1 MTDTFTTQD
10 LIAELQ
16 QYQQAA
22 APRRE
27 GGVTCDEWAEKQGVS
42 NTAARNHLKKFVAQG
57 ILEREW
63 NLCPDGQRRYV
74 YYRIESK

>member
-1 MTDTFTTQD
+1 MESFTTQD
-10 LIAELQ
+10 LIEELQ

-27 GGVTCDEWAEKQGVS
+27 GGVTCDEWAEEQQVS

-57 ILEREW
+57 ILERERC
-63 NLCPDGQRRYV
+63 LCPDGQRRFV
-74 YYRIESK
+74 YYRFEKK

>member
-10 LIAELQ
+10 LITELQ
-16 QYQQAA
+16 QYQQIA

-27 GGVTCDEWAEKQGVS
+27 GGVTTQEWAESQPVS
-42 NTAARNHLKKFVAQG
+42 DTAARKQLQKLVARG

-63 NLCPDGQRRYV
+63 NLCPDGQRRWV
-74 YYRIESK
+74 YYRIEKK

>member
-1 MTDTFTTQD
+1 MESFTTQD

-16 QYQQAA
+16 QYHLAA

-27 GGVTCDEWAEKQGVS
+27 GGVTIIEWAQAQGIS
-42 NTAARNHLKKFVAQG
+42 DTAARKQLRKLMDEGV
-57 ILEREW
+57 LEREW
-63 NLCPDGQRRYV
+63 TLDGGNRMFV